1 MNQQTVI
8 SSELFRP
15 RSLIIKDRFVY
26 WMDGL
31 SKNRRAKGFK
41 LERYNV
47 ENGKRETV
55 CHSKDKTIN
64 PFSMDINDNQ
74 DSVYVSDWLNMAVW
88 KLDLNQT
95 DSERYKLFILLRA
108 MLLYNKMIDFRMSL
122 IFILLQ
128 LWIENHSSL
137 QTFKTNG
144 CNDNTVV
151 RTTIATNLW

>member
-1 MNQQTVI
+1 
-8 SSELFRP
+8 
-15 RSLIIKDRFVY
+15 
-26 WMDGL
+26 MDGL

-95 DSERYKLFILLRA
+95 DSERYKLFIVL
-108 MLLYNKMIDFRMSL
+108 KIKSKS
-122 IFILLQ
+122 I
-128 LWIENHSSL
+128 
-137 QTFKTNG
+137 
-144 CNDNTVV
+144 
-151 RTTIATNLW
+151 